1 MIPVALLVFDGT
13 LNECVIT
20 KSCSTQVRCRRGLKY
35 GSKIGGSGRFEIFK
49 NLKKFEIK
57 ILKKLEFILRFLVK
71 TKLKKFELTCPTK
84 FGEVKNGVEI

>member
-49 NLKKFEIK
+49 
-57 ILKKLEFILRFLVK
+57 
-71 TKLKKFELTCPTK
+71 KLKK
-84 FGEVKNGVEI
+84 N